1 MGFWHTGYMEFHE
14 PTGEGT
20 GHLLSVLPDLFPCL
34 TCGVE
39 FSTEPDLR
47 VHTFEGHR
55 IRRPVLVLKGRE
67 CGRSRLTITGET
79 AAEDWAIRSAET
91 ITLNGARTSV
101 AGAAT
106 VLSSTRSGVVDVT
119 LANRDVVQSFQF
131 EFTLADEDD
140 LNGVDAALARLIDG
154 GELSVR
160 AVDDFIMRSKRYP
173 TSVRYLSG
181 LANYLYGV
189 LAREGVTELGVR
201 DESHDGGG
209 YQGKYDQAVGILG
222 SFDRPPAEAICGIV
236 AFHYNQFERAM
247 TKTKSQR
254 VAEVSLRFQAL
265 VKGEIWL
272 PGDLSQS
279 SHSSLDMALS
289 DSVIEQ
295 VLGWSALPLDG
306 TAVGDIADL
315 TANIGAQRPND
326 AFKLHIIAAEHAFA
340 AGDIASAKQHAE
352 HLRHSRLT
360 EGWYAAFRERVQFQ
374 GVSK

>member
-20 GHLLSVLPDLFPCL
+20 GHLVTVLPDMFPCR

-55 IRRPVLVLKGRE
+55 IQRPVLVLKGRE
-67 CGRSRLTITGET
+67 CGRSRLTITRET
-79 AAEDWAIRSAET
+79 VADDWAIRNADT

-101 AGAAT
+101 ASAAK
-106 VLSSTRSGVVDVT
+106 VLSSTRSGVVNVALSNQD
-119 LANRDVVQSFQF
+119 LVQFFQF
-131 EFTLADEDD
+131 EFTLAGEDD
-140 LNGVDAALARLIDG
+140 LNGVDAALARLIDS
-154 GELSVR
+154 GELSLR
-160 AVDDFIMRSKRYP
+160 AIDDFIMRSKRYP
-173 TSVRYLSG
+173 TSARYLSG

-189 LAREGVTELGVR
+189 LAREGITESGVR
-201 DESHDGGG
+201 DESHDEGG

-265 VKGEIWL
+265 VKGEAWL
-272 PGDLSQS
+272 SGNLSQS
-279 SHSSLDMALS
+279 SHPSLDMALS

-306 TAVGDIADL
+306 TAVGDIAEL
-315 TANIGAQRPND
+315 ATNIGLQRPND
-326 AFKLHIIAAEHAFA
+326 AFKLHMVAAEHALA
-340 AGDIASAKQHAE
+340 AGDISSAKQHAE

-360 EGWYAAFRERVQFQ
+360 EGWYAGFRERVQLQ
-374 GVSK
+374 GASK